1 MSYHNLKPIFR
12 LISALIPAQKRH
24 LDIKRNNSSK
34 QINIWPGLFSVI
46 ISIIIINITP
56 ILSIFKNKQR
66 KYYHISQK
74 NIPEIFEL

>member
-24 LDIKRNNSSK
+24 VDIKRNNSCK

-46 ISIIIINITP
+46 ASTIIINIIP
-56 ILSIFKNKQR
+56 ILSIIKNKQR